1 MPLEEQMG
9 VGALGVTWRSRLPDG
24 TAVALKRLAAPSRE
38 PDPRLEQL
46 QRLGDLGHGN
56 LLGLLSVFQ
65 EDGHVWVASR
75 LNDGVSLNRVL
86 EGGRMRPAC
95 AVAIGMAVLDGLTA
109 LHAVGI

>member
-1 MPLEEQMG
+1 MG

-24 TAVALKRLAAPSRE
+24 TAVALKRLAAPSPE

-86 EGGRMRPAC
+86 EDRKS
-95 AVAIGMAVLDGLTA
+95 VV
-109 LHAVGI
+109 